1 MTDSLGFFFKSL
13 RRGIEAMVLITLY
26 TVNTGF

>member
-1 MTDSLGFFFKSL
+1 MTDGLGFFESL

-26 TVNTGF
+26 IVNTGF